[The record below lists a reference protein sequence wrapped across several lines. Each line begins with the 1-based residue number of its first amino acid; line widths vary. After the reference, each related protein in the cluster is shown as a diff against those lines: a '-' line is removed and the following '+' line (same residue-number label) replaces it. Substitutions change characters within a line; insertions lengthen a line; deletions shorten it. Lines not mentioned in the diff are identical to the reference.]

1 MLFLNYLLYS
11 LGLTTELEY
20 SCFEEHI
27 TCTVYGGLVDYY
39 NWTKD
44 GVLIDSSDL
53 KFQQFM
59 RITDSVLVTT
69 QVILSSSNRS
79 YFQGT
84 FRCTVRDGLGRTSY
98 STINF
103 NSKNPKYKVLII
115 SVIYIHSPIPSC
127 MEEM

>member
-1 MLFLNYLLYS
+1 M
-11 LGLTTELEY
+11 
-20 SCFEEHI
+20 
-27 TCTVYGGLVDYY
+27 DYY

-59 RITDSVLVTT
+59 RITDSVLVTP

-115 SVIYIHSPIPSC
+115 TAIVYTLAYSFMYGRYIILQANESI
-127 MEEM
+127 